1 MEEKEFKEKFGGKED
16 FFMKFN
22 PEKQISMSEKEI
34 AIFGDFPTLQAICLA
49 YGENT
54 AKEWLLPHIVDL
66 AVYYSARHL
75 TNGQFQ
81 ELAAIIDKEC
91 KDLKVSEVMH
101 FFYCLKAGRLNVSE
115 QLSPMSVIVSLRNFL
130 SERNGL
136 LWDKYKVD
144 LNKVY
149 LLVEDHP
156 KTKVYARVFKTQ
168 ESAEKAL
175 QERDER
181 TGERLYPACHVIER
195 IIE

>member
-1 MEEKEFKEKFGGKED
+1 METKELKEKFGGKKD
-16 FFMKFN
+16 FIMKFN
-22 PEKQISMSEKEI
+22 PEKQITMSEKET

-81 ELAAIIDKEC
+81 ELAAIIDKEG

-130 SERNGL
+130 SERKTVL
-136 LWDKYKVD
+136 LSSP
-144 LNKVY
+144 KVY
-149 LLVEDHP
+149 MIVEDQP
-156 KTKVYARVFKTQ
+156 KTKVYARVFGSKG
-168 ESAEKAL
+168 SAEEAL

-181 TGERLYPACHVIER
+181 TGEKLYPACHIIER
-195 IIE
+195 RLEL